1 MSDLYWSH
9 DAETDLDDITA
20 YIARDDV
27 AAAVRMRDEIERR
40 LELLADH
47 PRAGRRGRVGGT
59 RELVLAGT
67 PYIGVYGIQ
76 GDDVLILRVL
86 HGARQWPPRDE
97 TRA

>member
-1 MSDLYWSH
+1 MTGLYWSE

-27 AAAVRMRDEIERR
+27 AAAIRVRDEIERR
-40 LELLADH
+40 LEVLADY
-47 PRAGRRGRVGGT
+47 PRVGRRGRIGGT

-67 PYIGVYGIQ
+67 PYIAIYRIR

-86 HGARQWPPRDE
+86 HGARRWPPCE
-97 TRA
+97 G